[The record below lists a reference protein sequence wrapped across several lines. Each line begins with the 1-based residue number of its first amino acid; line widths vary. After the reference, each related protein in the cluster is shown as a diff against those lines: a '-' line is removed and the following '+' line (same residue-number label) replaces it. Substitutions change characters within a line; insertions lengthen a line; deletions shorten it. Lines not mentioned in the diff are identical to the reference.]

1 MAHVMQRQYLAV
13 QRLQLGVVEVLIQ
26 YGADLELADDVGVSP
41 LSVAAYLG
49 STRLVALLLEHGA
62 SYTRR
67 DRVCMCVYVCVC
79 VACVHVCMCLC
90 GYVCACVC
98 VGMCVGMC
106 PPIHVRV
113 CLDCTG
119 GYDAHS
125 LRCVRRKHGGCG
137 DARAALVLAK
147 PSRC

>member
-79 VACVHVCMCLC
+79 ACVHVSVWVCVCMCLC
-90 GYVCACVC
+90 GYVCGYVPANSRACVPRLHRW
-98 VGMCVGMC
+98 V
-106 PPIHVRV
+106 
-113 CLDCTG
+113 
-119 GYDAHS
+119 
-125 LRCVRRKHGGCG
+125 
-137 DARAALVLAK
+137 
-147 PSRC
+147 